1 MEKIETLTKE
11 QEEKIPIYLQ
21 KYYDRVYKGLKIDK
35 SKAEKSIKNIY
46 TNAGYK
52 EPIIWYCQSPWQAQI
67 VINLLKES
75 NLGSNIESNLRS
87 NLGSN
92 LESNL
97 KSNLRYNLAFNL
109 WSNLESNLRSNLEFN
124 LRSNL
129 DSNLR
134 SNIESNLESNLK
146 SNLKSNLRSNIGN
159 FKWEQFSY
167 YGNISDHGWTC
178 FYDFINHELI
188 PKYKNKI
195 WDNWLNLIDS
205 NIYDMIQMDG
215 LCIVVEMPTKV
226 SVNENR
232 RLHSPDSLAV
242 EFSDGYTVYA
252 WNGIILDEK
261 YILQK
266 DSITKEDI
274 TKETNAEKRRC
285 LQEILGSKKYAELLN
300 IEIIDEDIDQYGYSI
315 KLWRTKEPD
324 TLINQYIYFLNVI
337 CNSTQREYYLCVP
350 KCKNVWEAKSWTF
363 NNEKIE
369 IRHGDIGLKN
379 IEKEFNQPII
389 ES

>member
-75 NLGSNIESNLRS
+75 NLYSNL
-87 NLGSN
+87 N
-92 LESNL
+92 
-97 KSNLRYNLAFNL
+97 
-109 WSNLESNLRSNLEFN
+109 SNLRSNLE
-124 LRSNL
+124 
-129 DSNLR
+129 
-134 SNIESNLESNLK
+134 SNLE
-146 SNLKSNLRSNIGN
+146 SNIGN
-159 FKWEQFSY
+159 FKWELFSY
-167 YGNISDHGWTC
+167 YGNISDYGWTC